1 MDRRFPAEVSTIRYA
16 AYGSN
21 LHPVR
26 LTERLPSARLVGTA
40 LVPDRTL
47 EFHKQ
52 SVDGSAKCTILEG
65 GEGVHVAIYDISG
78 SDKDRLDEIEGV
90 GRGYSDERIDV
101 PGFGLCA
108 TYVAE
113 PTHLVTDRS
122 PYRWYQA
129 LVVEGCRFHGF
140 PARYIE
146 RIASVGSVRDP
157 DDARRARND
166 ALVERLER
174 A

>member
-1 MDRRFPAEVSTIRYA
+1 MNNVRYA

-26 LTERLPSARLVGTA
+26 LTERLSSAQLVGPA
-40 LVPDRTL
+40 FVPGRTL
-47 EFHKQ
+47 EFHKR
-52 SVDGSAKCTILEG
+52 SIDGSAKCTIVEG
-65 GEGVHVAIYDISG
+65 GEGVHVAVYDISID
-78 SDKDRLDEIEGV
+78 DKHRLDEIEGV
-90 GRGYSDERIDV
+90 GRGYSDETIDV

-113 PTHLVTDRS
+113 PTHVVTDLG

-129 LVVEGCRFHGF
+129 LVVQGCRFHGF
-140 PARYIE
+140 PASYIA
-146 RIASVGSVRDP
+146 RIAGVASVEDP
-157 DDARRARND
+157 DDARRVTND
-166 ALVERLER
+166 ALVARLET

>member
-1 MDRRFPAEVSTIRYA
+1 VSGIRYA

-21 LHPVR
+21 LHPLR
-26 LTERLPSARLVGTA
+26 LTERLSSARLIGTA
-40 LVPDRTL
+40 LVRERTL
-47 EFHKQ
+47 EFHKR

-65 GEGVHVAIYDISG
+65 GEGVHVAVYDISG

-113 PTHLVTDRS
+113 PTHLVTDLR
-122 PYRWYQA
+122 PYGWYQA
-129 LVVEGCRFHGF
+129 LVVAGCRFHGF
-140 PARYIE
+140 PAHYIE
-146 RIASVGSVRDP
+146 RIASVVSVEDP
-157 DDARRARND
+157 DDVRRASND
-166 ALVERLER
+166 ALVQRLVR